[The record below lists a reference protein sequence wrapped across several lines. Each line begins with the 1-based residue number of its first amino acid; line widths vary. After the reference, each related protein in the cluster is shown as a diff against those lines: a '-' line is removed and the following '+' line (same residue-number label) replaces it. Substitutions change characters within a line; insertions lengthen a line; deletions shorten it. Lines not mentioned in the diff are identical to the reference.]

1 MLELFLMMLC
11 KPGLRPGFKGID
23 DNIVVTF
30 HSHIYFFFTY
40 FFLSRILLSYTLL
53 YDQHRCFVFTFMNC

>member
-23 DNIVVTF
+23 DNIVVT
-30 HSHIYFFFTY
+30 HIYIFFY
-40 FFLSRILLSYTLL
+40 IFFSI
-53 YDQHRCFVFTFMNC
+53 

>member
-30 HSHIYFFFTY
+30 HSHIYIFLHIFFY
-40 FFLSRILLSYTLL
+40 LVSYCHIHFFMINTGILFLPL
-53 YDQHRCFVFTFMNC
+53 

>member
-30 HSHIYFFFTY
+30 HSHIYIFYIFF
-40 FFLSRILLSYTLL
+40 SI
-53 YDQHRCFVFTFMNC
+53 